1 MDEIAKLL
9 EHLGYGT
16 SLLYAAAAYG
26 LFAWLDKEAS
36 DDAKAK
42 LAGTLKLTEWRNR
55 DVASAVVE
63 VFDRIY
69 SSPLRSW
76 HAFWRSTLFTLAVT
90 AVFAF
95 EMRGLLTPSDQPIST
110 AWLLVSLAFSTAVSI
125 LIDYISLFAIR
136 PWLVRSGDR
145 PIFALV
151 TGTLISIIIFAAGV
165 VVRVVLAMIFSLAI
179 KGDGSGNGDFTNF
192 GLELSE
198 LFVPLRMSLLFS
210 LPGIVVFAWLPLFAV
225 GIIALRVFA
234 ALSWT
239 VGKAQW
245 ALKDGKQRPLK
256 AVGYVAAVVVFAV
269 VAGWQT
275 IFKA

>member
-1 MDEIAKLL
+1 MDEIGKLI

-26 LFAWLDKEAS
+26 LFAWLDNEAS

-42 LAGTLKLTEWRNR
+42 LAGTLKLTEWRNK

-69 SSPLRSW
+69 SSPLLSW
-76 HAFWRSTLFTLAVT
+76 HAFRRSTLFTLLVT
-90 AVFAF
+90 AFFAF
-95 EMRGLLTPSDQPIST
+95 ETRDQLIQPDQPIST
-110 AWLLVSLAFSTAVSI
+110 AWLLGSLAFSTAVSI
-125 LIDYISLFAIR
+125 LIDYLSLFAIR

-151 TGTLISIIIFAAGV
+151 MGTLISVIVFVVGV
-165 VVRVVLAMIFSLAI
+165 FIRVVLAMIFALTI
-179 KGDGSGNGDFTNF
+179 KGGASGNGDWSNF
-192 GLELSE
+192 GLGLAE
-198 LFVPLRMSLLFS
+198 LFVPLRISFLFS
-210 LPGIVVFAWLPLFAV
+210 LPGIVVFAWLPLFAL
-225 GIIALRVFA
+225 GIIAIRVFV

-256 AVGYVAAVVVFAV
+256 AVGYVAAVAVFVIA
-269 VAGWQT
+269 AGWQT